1 MTDETIKQLDI
12 WDWLTKV
19 ERKLLSAAASVET
32 VPRGKVLFHEGEK
45 GDRVG
50 LLAVGKL
57 LLVQPVAG
65 HEDVVLHVVRP
76 GEVFGETLLAE
87 ASPVYEY
94 RAETATE
101 STVVFVPLPLF
112 SDIAQQNPLAA
123 FQLLRLAMQRRQ
135 VAERRL
141 LDVRYQTVEFRI
153 RKLLRE
159 IMETEGR
166 LLKNGEVELPMRL
179 PHRLV
184 AQLCVTSRQSVTI
197 HLLDL
202 KKQGILRYNHYHMVV
217 RQPGML

>member
-1 MTDETIKQLDI
+1 
-12 WDWLTKV
+12 
-19 ERKLLSAAASVET
+19 
-32 VPRGKVLFHEGEK
+32 
-45 GDRVG
+45 
-50 LLAVGKL
+50 
-57 LLVQPVAG
+57 
-65 HEDVVLHVVRP
+65 VVLHVVRP

-87 ASPVYEY
+87 TSPVYEY

-101 STVVFVPLPLF
+101 CTVVFVPLPLF
-112 SDIAQQNPLAA
+112 ADIAQQSPLAA

-166 LLKNGEVELPMRL
+166 LLKNGEIELPMRL

-197 HLLDL
+197 HLLEL
-202 KKQGILRYNHYHMVV
+202 KKQRILNYNRHHIII
-217 RQPGML
+217 RRPDLL